1 MFSRWKAKWDS
12 RKTLPKPFNIFVQ
25 TPKLNS
31 HTDAKQIF
39 ALNLKAQGGDHV
51 IWLPDQCEG
60 FHIQNRLSE
69 GFSEWSD

>member
-1 MFSRWKAKWDS
+1 MHE
-12 RKTLPKPFNIFVQ
+12 KTLPKPLNSFVQ

-39 ALNLKAQGGDHV
+39 ALNLKAQGWDHL

-60 FHIQNRLSE
+60 FHIQKTPIVRVLQMV
-69 GFSEWSD
+69 WLD